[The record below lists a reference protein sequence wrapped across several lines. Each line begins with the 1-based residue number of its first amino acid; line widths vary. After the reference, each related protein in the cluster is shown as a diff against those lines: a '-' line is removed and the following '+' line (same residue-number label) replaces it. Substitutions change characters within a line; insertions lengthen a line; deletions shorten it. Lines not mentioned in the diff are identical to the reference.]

1 MFDFED
7 EIQQHVIGASI
18 KVLGAGGG
26 GGNAINTMI
35 AAGFTG
41 VTFIAANTDKQ
52 ALASNSA
59 SIKIQLGKE
68 LTSGLGAGG
77 NPDVGRSAALEDA
90 EAIRSSL
97 DGSDMIF
104 ITAGMGGGTGTGA
117 APVIAGVAR
126 EMGILTVA
134 VVTTP
139 FFVEG
144 VKRQR
149 QAEFGI
155 EELRKYVDTLIIIPN
170 ERLLNIVGSE
180 SLEDSFKKVDNVLLQ
195 AVRGVSDLINKTGQ
209 MNLDFAD
216 IKSVMKNSKGVAI
229 VGIGSAA
236 GDNRAIKAAK
246 AAITSP
252 LLGNMKIEGATGL
265 IVNITAGS
273 NIALKEIIDAVTYI
287 KECAGGNA
295 DVKMGVVKDE
305 SLANEVRMTVVA
317 TGIIPNYDI
326 LKEEAKPMQEPR
338 TTVVTSSPRVEVIP
352 ELLEEVTA
360 PRRQKR
366 VREEEPAIDNL
377 FDNTHRATSDSSIGG
392 DDDWDTPAFLKKGKK
407 ITTETV

>member
-1 MFDFED
+1 MSGFGFEED
-7 EIQQHVIGASI
+7 GTEQHLIGANI

-35 AAGFTG
+35 ASGFTG

-77 NPDVGRSAALEDA
+77 NPDVGKSAALEDVESVKNA
-90 EAIRSSL
+90 L
-97 DGSDMIF
+97 NGSDMIF

-117 APVIAGVAR
+117 APVIASIAR

-149 QAEFGI
+149 QAEFGL

-170 ERLLNIVGSE
+170 ERLLNIVGQE

-236 GDNRAIKAAK
+236 GDDRAKKAAK

-252 LLGNMKIEGATGL
+252 LLGNLKIEGATGL

-287 KECAGGNA
+287 KECAGGAA

-326 LKEEAKPMQEPR
+326 VKEEAKPAEPS
-338 TTVVTSSPRVEVIP
+338 TVVTSSTRNVE
-352 ELLEEVTA
+352 ETTSTQEEVTA
-360 PRRQKR
+360 PRRR
-366 VREEEPAIDNL
+366 RPIREEEQTEGL
-377 FDNTHRATSDSSIGG
+377 FDNHRVATSGG
-392 DDDWDTPAFLKKGKK
+392 NDDDWDTPAFLKKGKK
-407 ITTETV
+407 ITTEVL

>member
-7 EIQQHVIGASI
+7 DVQQHVVGASI

-35 AAGFTG
+35 SSGFTG

-59 SIKIQLGKE
+59 SVKIQLGKE
-68 LTSGLGAGG
+68 LTNGLGAGG
-77 NPDVGRSAALEDA
+77 NPEVGRSAALEDVQLVKNA
-90 EAIRSSL
+90 L
-97 DGSDMIF
+97 DGSDMVF
-104 ITAGMGGGTGTGA
+104 ITVGMGGGTGTGA
-117 APVIAGVAR
+117 APVIASIAR
-126 EMGILTVA
+126 EMGVLTVA

-149 QAEFGI
+149 QAEHGI

-170 ERLLNIVGSE
+170 ERLLNIVGQE
-180 SLEDSFKKVDNVLLQ
+180 SMEESFKKVDNVLLQ

-209 MNLDFAD
+209 MNVDFAD

-236 GDNRAIKAAK
+236 GDDRAKKAAK

-287 KECAGGNA
+287 KECAGGNV

-326 LKEEAKPMQEPR
+326 IKEEATPEP
-338 TTVVTSSPRVEVIP
+338 TTIVVD
-352 ELLEEVTA
+352 EESIA
-360 PRRQKR
+360 PRRQR
-366 VREEEPAIDNL
+366 RAREEDQSGEL
-377 FDNTHRATSDSSIGG
+377 FDHNHKPVGKSEV
-392 DDDWDTPAFLKKGKK
+392 DWDKIPYLEKGKK
-407 ITTETV
+407 LPTENF

>member
-1 MFDFED
+1 MFDFDDDNE
-7 EIQQHVIGASI
+7 QHLIGASI

-41 VTFIAANTDKQ
+41 VQFIAANTDKQ

-59 SIKIQLGKE
+59 PVRIQLGKE

-77 NPDVGRSAALEDA
+77 NPEVGRSAAIEDTETIKTA
-90 EAIRSSL
+90 L
-97 DGSDMIF
+97 NGSDMVF

-117 APVIAGVAR
+117 APIIAGIAR
-126 EMGILTVA
+126 EMGILTFA

-149 QAEFGI
+149 QAESGI
-155 EELRKYVDTLIIIPN
+155 EELKKYVDTLIIIPN
-170 ERLLNIVGSE
+170 ERLLNIVGQE
-180 SLEDSFKKVDNVLLQ
+180 SLEDSFKKVDHVLLQ

-236 GDNRAIKAAK
+236 GEDRAKKAAK

-252 LLGNMKIEGATGL
+252 LLGNLKIDGATGL

-273 NIALKEIIDAVTYI
+273 NISLKEIIDAVSYI
-287 KECAGGNA
+287 KESAGGNA

-317 TGIIPNYDI
+317 TGIVPNYDI
-326 LKEEAKPMQEPR
+326 AKEEAAPTEPKTVIGSTTNTEPVEPVSKR
-338 TTVVTSSPRVEVIP
+338 T
-352 ELLEEVTA
+352 
-360 PRRQKR
+360 RRIK
-366 VREEEPAIDNL
+366 EEEQTETL
-377 FDNTHRATSDSSIGG
+377 FDSTGG
-392 DDDWDTPAFLKKGKK
+392 EVDWDHAPFLKKGKK
-407 ITTETV
+407 ITTELV

>member
-1 MFDFED
+1 MFDFDD
-7 EIQQHVIGASI
+7 ESEQHVIGASI

-35 AAGFTG
+35 AAGFSG
-41 VTFIAANTDKQ
+41 VQFIAANTDKQ
-52 ALASNSA
+52 ALSSNSA
-59 SIKIQLGKE
+59 PVRIQLGKE

-77 NPDVGRSAALEDA
+77 NPEIGRAAALEDTELVKTA
-90 EAIRSSL
+90 LEGA
-97 DGSDMIF
+97 DMVF
-104 ITAGMGGGTGTGA
+104 ITAGMGGA
-117 APVIAGVAR
+117 VPVIASIAR

-149 QAEFGI
+149 QAESGI
-155 EELRKYVDTLIIIPN
+155 DELKKYVDTLIIIPN
-170 ERLLNIVGSE
+170 ERLLNIVGQE
-180 SLEDSFKKVDNVLLQ
+180 SLEDSFKKVDHVLLQ

-236 GDNRAIKAAK
+236 GDDRAKKAAK

-252 LLGNMKIEGATGL
+252 LLGNLKIDGATGL

-273 NIALKEIIDAVTYI
+273 NISLKEIIDAVSYI

-317 TGIIPNYDI
+317 TGIIPNYD
-326 LKEEAKPMQEPR
+326 LTKEEATPEPKTVITS
-338 TTVVTSSPRVEVIP
+338 TTHTTENTNNDVVEPTS
-352 ELLEEVTA
+352 
-360 PRRQKR
+360 RRSR
-366 VREEEPAIDNL
+366 RGREEEQTQDL
-377 FDNTHRATSDSSIGG
+377 FDSNSKGNDV
-392 DDDWDTPAFLKKGKK
+392 DWDTPAFLKKGKK
-407 ITTETV
+407 ITTELV

>member
-1 MFDFED
+1 MFDFD
-7 EIQQHVIGASI
+7 DDKQPVVGARI

-35 AAGFTG
+35 ASDFTG
-41 VTFIAANTDKQ
+41 VEFIAANTDKQ

-59 SIKIQLGKE
+59 GIRIQLGKE

-77 NPDVGRSAALEDA
+77 NPEVGRAAALEDA
-90 EAIRSSL
+90 ENIRIAL
-97 DGSDMIF
+97 DGADMVF

-149 QAEFGI
+149 QAESGLD
-155 EELRKYVDTLIIIPN
+155 ELRKYVDTLIIIPN
-170 ERLLNIVGSE
+170 ERLLNIVGQE
-180 SLEDSFKKVDNVLLQ
+180 SLEDSFKKVDYVLLQ
-195 AVRGVSDLINKTGQ
+195 AVRGVSDLINRTGQ

-229 VGIGSAA
+229 VGIGTAT
-236 GDNRAIKAAK
+236 GDDRARKAAK

-252 LLGNMKIEGATGL
+252 LLGNLKIEGATGL

-273 NIALKEIIDAVTYI
+273 NISLKEIIDAVAYI
-287 KECAGGNA
+287 KDCAGGGA

-317 TGIIPNYDI
+317 TGIVPNFDYSS
-326 LKEEAKPMQEPR
+326 KEEVRKEVNTSSTSTMTSTTETIDVTREAEPMQSR
-338 TTVVTSSPRVEVIP
+338 KS
-352 ELLEEVTA
+352 L
-360 PRRQKR
+360 RRAAS
-366 VREEEPAIDNL
+366 REEEQTENL
-377 FDNTHRATSDSSIGG
+377 FDSHNKPVSNEE
-392 DDDWDTPAFLKKGKK
+392 DWDTPAFLKKGKK
-407 ITTETV
+407 ITTEIC

>member
-1 MFDFED
+1 MFDFDD
-7 EIQQHVIGASI
+7 ENEQHVIGASI

-41 VTFIAANTDKQ
+41 VQFIAANTDKQ
-52 ALASNSA
+52 ALSSNSA
-59 SIKIQLGKE
+59 PVRIQLGKE

-77 NPDVGRSAALEDA
+77 NPEIGRAAAHEDA
-90 EAIRSSL
+90 ETIKTAL
-97 DGSDMIF
+97 DGADMVF

-117 APVIAGVAR
+117 VPVIAGIAR

-144 VKRQR
+144 VKRQK
-149 QAEFGI
+149 QAESGI
-155 EELRKYVDTLIIIPN
+155 DELKKYVDTLIIIPN
-170 ERLLNIVGSE
+170 ERLLNIVGQE
-180 SLEDSFKKVDNVLLQ
+180 SLEDSFKKVDHVLLQ
-195 AVRGVSDLINKTGQ
+195 AVRGVSDLINTTGQ

-216 IKSVMKNSKGVAI
+216 IKSVMKNSRGVAI
-229 VGIGSAA
+229 VGIGTAT
-236 GDNRAIKAAK
+236 GDDRARKAAK

-252 LLGNMKIEGATGL
+252 LLGNLKIEGASGL

-273 NIALKEIIDAVTYI
+273 NISLKEIIDAVSYI
-287 KECAGGNA
+287 KECAGGNV

-317 TGIIPNYDI
+317 TGIIPNYD
-326 LKEEAKPMQEPR
+326 LTKEEAEPE
-338 TTVVTSSPRVEVIP
+338 TKTVVTPTTHNTDTTNDTTEP
-352 ELLEEVTA
+352 TL
-360 PRRQKR
+360 RRHRKG
-366 VREEEPAIDNL
+366 REEEQPETL
-377 FDNTHRATSDSSIGG
+377 FDNNSKGG
-392 DDDWDTPAFLKKGKK
+392 DIDWDTPAFLKKGKK
-407 ITTETV
+407 ITTELC

>member
-1 MFDFED
+1 MSGFGFE
-7 EIQQHVIGASI
+7 EEGTQQHIIGASI

-26 GGNAINTMI
+26 GGNALNTMI
-35 AAGFTG
+35 ASGFAG

-59 SIKIQLGKE
+59 CVKIQLGRE

-77 NPDVGRSAALEDA
+77 NPDVGKSAALEDV
-90 EAIRSSL
+90 EAVKNAL
-97 DGSDMIF
+97 DGADMVF

-117 APVIAGVAR
+117 APVIAGIAR
-126 EMGILTVA
+126 DMGILTVA

-149 QAEFGI
+149 QAEFGLD
-155 EELRKYVDTLIIIPN
+155 ELRKYVDTLIIIPN
-170 ERLLNIVGSE
+170 ERLLNIVGQE

-195 AVRGVSDLINKTGQ
+195 AVRGVSDLINTTGQ

-229 VGIGSAA
+229 VGIGSAT
-236 GDNRAIKAAK
+236 GDDRAKKAAK

-287 KECAGGNA
+287 KECAGGCA

-305 SLANEVRMTVVA
+305 RLANEVRMTVVA
-317 TGIIPNYDI
+317 TGIIPNYDTV
-326 LKEEAKPMQEPR
+326 KQEPVCEPSTVISSSTR
-338 TTVVTSSPRVEVIP
+338 TVETVQAVQ
-352 ELLEEVTA
+352 EEPIA
-360 PRRQKR
+360 PRRLKR
-366 VREEEPAIDNL
+366 PRDEEQTEGL
-377 FDNTHRATSDSSIGG
+377 FDNNHRTNISSG
-392 DDDWDTPAFLKKGKK
+392 DDDWDTPAFTKKGKK
-407 ITTETV
+407 VTTEAV

>member
-7 EIQQHVIGASI
+7 DVQQHVVGASI
-18 KVLGAGGG
+18 KVVGAGGG
-26 GGNAINTMI
+26 GGNALNTMI
-35 AAGFTG
+35 ASGFTG

-59 SIKIQLGKE
+59 SVKIQLGKE

-90 EAIRSSL
+90 EAIKNTL
-97 DGSDMIF
+97 DGSDMVF

-117 APVIAGVAR
+117 APIIAGIAR

-149 QAEFGI
+149 QAESGL

-170 ERLLNIVGSE
+170 ERLLNIVGQE

-236 GDNRAIKAAK
+236 GDDRAKKAAK

-326 LKEEAKPMQEPR
+326 IKEEPMPETTTTTISVAEEP
-338 TTVVTSSPRVEVIP
+338 VTSKRQ
-352 ELLEEVTA
+352 
-360 PRRQKR
+360 RRS
-366 VREEEPAIDNL
+366 REEEQSGEL
-377 FDNTHRATSDSSIGG
+377 FNHNSVGGNTDI
-392 DDDWDTPAFLKKGKK
+392 DWDKNPYLEKHKKLNSEIG
-407 ITTETV
+407 

>member
-1 MFDFED
+1 MGAGTMFDFED
-7 EIQQHVIGASI
+7 DAQHVIGASI
-18 KVLGAGGG
+18 KVIGVGGG

-35 AAGFTG
+35 SSGFTG
-41 VTFIAANTDKQ
+41 VDFIVANTDKQ
-52 ALASNSA
+52 VLASNSA
-59 SIKIQLGKE
+59 SVRLQLGKE

-77 NPDVGRSAALEDA
+77 NPEVGRAAAMEDTESVRRALE
-90 EAIRSSL
+90 
-97 DGSDMIF
+97 GSDMVF

-117 APVIAGVAR
+117 APVIAGIAR
-126 EMGILTVA
+126 EMGILTVG

-149 QAEFGI
+149 QAESGI
-155 EELRKYVDTLIIIPN
+155 EELKKFVDTLIVIPN
-170 ERLLNIVGSE
+170 ERLLNIVGQE
-180 SLEDSFKKVDNVLLQ
+180 SLEDSFKKVDHVLLH

-236 GDNRAIKAAK
+236 GDDRAKKAAK

-252 LLGNMKIEGATGL
+252 LLGNLKINGATGL

-273 NIALKEIIDAVTYI
+273 NISLKEIIDAVSYI
-287 KECAGGNA
+287 KECAGGGA

-317 TGIIPNYDI
+317 TGIVPNYD
-326 LKEEAKPMQEPR
+326 LTVEETIPEPQTVITSTVNTLDATQEPEP
-338 TTVVTSSPRVEVIP
+338 TT
-352 ELLEEVTA
+352 L
-360 PRRQKR
+360 RRHR
-366 VREEEPAIDNL
+366 RSREEEQTETL
-377 FDNTHRATSDSSIGG
+377 FDSNNKGG
-392 DDDWDTPAFLKKGKK
+392 DVDWDTPAFLKKGKK
-407 ITTETV
+407 ITTELC